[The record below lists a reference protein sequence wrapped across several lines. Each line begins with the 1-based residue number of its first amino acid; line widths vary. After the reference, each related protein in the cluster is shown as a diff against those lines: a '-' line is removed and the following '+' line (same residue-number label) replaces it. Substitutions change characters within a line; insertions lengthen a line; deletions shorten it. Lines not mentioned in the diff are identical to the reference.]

1 MRPVLDDIDRQ
12 IVNLLQ
18 DGLEVVPEPFAAPAA
33 AVGISQ
39 DELLRRLSHLI
50 NSGVLS
56 RVGPMFN
63 AVRFGGGLTL
73 CAMAVPEERF
83 DEVADIVNGF
93 DEVAHNYARDHRYNM
108 WFVLATEREDQIAA
122 VIQKIERLTDIKVL
136 NLPKQTEYFVGLR
149 VEA

>member
-18 DGLEVVPEPFAAPAA
+18 DGLEIVPEPFAAPAA

-39 DELLRRLSHLI
+39 DELLRRLSRLI
-50 NSGVLS
+50 GSGVLS

-63 AVRFGGGLTL
+63 AARFGGGLTL

-83 DEVADIVNGF
+83 DEVADIVNEF

-108 WFVLATEREDQIAA
+108 WFVLATERKEQIAG
-122 VIQKIERLTDIKVL
+122 VIQKIERLTNIKVL